1 MAAEGCVYD
10 AHQVSEAFV
19 KKYYHFVVTAT
30 HAAHQFYGV
39 DSLVTR
45 PGPDGTMMS
54 FSSVEAIKKHYRSSY
69 YDGATFDVVS
79 VDTQSSSG
87 GGILIMVIGFLTGKD
102 NLKRKFSQAFYLAR
116 QNRNYVVSNDVHRF
130 VDEEGMFAKSCPQVT
145 KPVEKIKK
153 TGQVHKATKK
163 KSVNAAEVKKVVAP
177 EKAVV
182 TAPKPKEPVAE
193 TSAAPPLVGAKIS
206 YASIVLSMLRNAAP
220 VQVKAA
226 PVQKPS
232 TVAQPKPH
240 VAPAPEKKSDQKM
253 VDEPGTSIFVSNL
266 PMDARPLQ
274 VYELFKRFGALEGK
288 GVQIRS
294 SRASGSC
301 FAFVAFESVAS
312 VQSVLKAAKS
322 NQFKLGEHKLRVKEK
337 QVEYNSSNPSDWR
350 SECGS
355 MSQSG
360 SVDGSK
366 TENVYVGG
374 EEDDGFTLVRS
385 RRNRSGKRR
394 QE

>member
-1 MAAEGCVYD
+1 MFNGERD
-10 AHQVSEAFV
+10 LTLF
-19 KKYYHFVVTAT
+19 YYHPWF
-30 HAAHQFYGV
+30 Q
-39 DSLVTR
+39 
-45 PGPDGTMMS
+45 
-54 FSSVEAIKKHYRSSY
+54 AIKKHYRSSY

-206 YASIVLSMLRNAAP
+206 YASIVSFILA
-220 VQVKAA
+220 
-226 PVQKPS
+226 
-232 TVAQPKPH
+232 
-240 VAPAPEKKSDQKM
+240 
-253 VDEPGTSIFVSNL
+253 NL
-266 PMDARPLQ
+266 T
-274 VYELFKRFGALEGK
+274 LFY
-288 GVQIRS
+288 
-294 SRASGSC
+294 
-301 FAFVAFESVAS
+301 
-312 VQSVLKAAKS
+312 
-322 NQFKLGEHKLRVKEK
+322 LGHL
-337 QVEYNSSNPSDWR
+337 
-350 SECGS
+350 
-355 MSQSG
+355 
-360 SVDGSK
+360 
-366 TENVYVGG
+366 
-374 EEDDGFTLVRS
+374 
-385 RRNRSGKRR
+385 
-394 QE
+394 